1 MKGYGHCMEKM
12 KDASKGTVY
21 GKNSQAARLKK
32 IVKQTRGSLV
42 LGVVLLVLL
51 FFASVGYAVVSQEQ
65 LESTMY
71 LNQYRL
77 GSKAL
82 TTAVQSYAVTGDRI
96 YYDDYMRELNTD
108 KNRDIAWV
116 GLEANDIK
124 DYEWDELKKIAAL
137 SNNLVPL
144 EEEAMASV
152 DAGDV
157 ASATEFVFGEEYSET
172 IQQINSL
179 TDDVITRIQGRLDSS
194 KNMLLILQIIYAVAF
209 LAGFIRLA
217 LQCLKTIKFSQM
229 ELLVPIIKVSDQM
242 ALLAEG
248 NLHTDFDL
256 VEDDSEVGNMV
267 AAIRFMKNNMAAIID
282 EISYILEQM
291 GQGNYVITVN
301 QEYVGEYVKIK
312 NSLNKIVEDMRGTV
326 TTIQA
331 VTSEIDSGAGQLA
344 FAAEDLAT
352 ACTGQATVVSDLMI
366 LLSNLTDS
374 IEYNEKEAEEAVK
387 ISNLASS
394 TLIVGAQKMKEL
406 RAAMREI
413 NQCSEQIIAVIS
425 AISDIGDEID
435 LLSLNASIESARAG
449 EAGKGFAVVAEQVK
463 KLAEASQNAVGQT
476 SELIKRT
483 VESVE
488 LGTRISREAAAN
500 MEEVQMGAEETT
512 GRMKAI
518 VEKLQL
524 EVESIARINEG
535 INNVAGIV
543 DNNSATSEE
552 TAAVSEQ
559 QKAQVDSMVD
569 LVSKFKV

>member
-1 MKGYGHCMEKM
+1 MY
-12 KDASKGTVY
+12 GTVY

-42 LGVVLLVLL
+42 LGVVLLALL

-96 YYDDYMRELNTD
+96 YYDDYMRELDTD
-108 KNRDIAWV
+108 KNRDIAWA

-137 SNNLVPL
+137 SDNLVPL

-157 ASATEFVFGEEYSET
+157 ASATEFVFGEEYANT

-194 KNMLLILQIIYAVAF
+194 KNMLLIVQIICAAAF

-217 LQCLKTIKFSQM
+217 LQCLKTIKFSQE
-229 ELLVPIIKVSDQM
+229 ELLKPIIKVSDQM
-242 ALLAEG
+242 TLLAEG

-256 VEDDSEVGNMV
+256 AEDDSEVGNMV

-312 NSLNKIVEDMRGTV
+312 DSLNKIVEDMRGTV

-449 EAGKGFAVVAEQVK
+449 DAGKGFAVVAEQVK

-488 LGTRISREAAAN
+488 LGTRISREAASN

-512 GRMKAI
+512 GRMQAI
-518 VEKLQL
+518 VEKLKL
-524 EVESIARINEG
+524 EVESISHINEG

>member
-194 KNMLLILQIIYAVAF
+194 KNMLLILQIICAVAF

-217 LQCLKTIKFSQM
+217 LQCLKTIKFSQV

>member
-1 MKGYGHCMEKM
+1 MEKM
-12 KDASKGTVY
+12 NDASKGTVY

-42 LGVVLLVLL
+42 LGVLLLALL

-96 YYDDYMRELNTD
+96 YYDDYMRELDTD
-108 KNRDIAWV
+108 KNRDIAWA

-137 SNNLVPL
+137 SDNLVPL

-157 ASATEFVFGEEYSET
+157 ASATEFVFGEEYANT

-194 KNMLLILQIIYAVAF
+194 KNMLLIVQIICAAAF

-217 LQCLKTIKFSQM
+217 LQCLKTIKFSQE
-229 ELLVPIIKVSDQM
+229 ELLKPIIKVSDQM
-242 ALLAEG
+242 TLLAEG

-256 VEDDSEVGNMV
+256 AEDDSEVGNMV

-312 NSLNKIVEDMRGTV
+312 DSLNKIVEDMRGTV

-449 EAGKGFAVVAEQVK
+449 DAGKGFAVVAEQVK

-488 LGTRISREAAAN
+488 LGTRISREAASN

-512 GRMKAI
+512 GRMQAI
-518 VEKLQL
+518 VEKLKL
-524 EVESIARINEG
+524 EVESISHINEG

>member
-1 MKGYGHCMEKM
+1 MEKM
-12 KDASKGTVY
+12 KDVSKDVVY
-21 GKNSQAARLKK
+21 GKNSQAAQLKK

-96 YYDDYMRELNTD
+96 YYEDYMRELNTD
-108 KNRDIAWV
+108 KNRDIAWA

-124 DYEWDELKKIAAL
+124 DYEWEELRKIASL
-137 SNNLVPL
+137 SDNLVPL

-157 ASATEFVFGEEYSET
+157 VSATAFVFGEEYSET

-179 TDDVITRIQGRLDSS
+179 TDDVITRIQDRLDKS
-194 KNMLLILQIIYAVAF
+194 KNMLLILQIICAAAF

-217 LQCLKTIKFSQM
+217 AQCLKTITFSQT
-229 ELLVPIIKVSDQM
+229 ELLAPIIKVSDQM
-242 ALLAEG
+242 TLLAEG
-248 NLHTDFDL
+248 NLHADL
-256 VEDDSEVGNMV
+256 DLAEDDSEVGNMV
-267 AAIRFMKNNMAAIID
+267 ASIRFMKDNMAAIID

-291 GQGNYVITVN
+291 GQGNYIITVN

-312 NSLNKIVEDMRGTV
+312 DSLNKIVEDMRGTV

-344 FAAEDLAT
+344 FAAEDLAS
-352 ACTGQATVVSDLMI
+352 ACTGQATVVSDLMM
-366 LLSNLTDS
+366 LLSELTDS

-406 RAAMREI
+406 RAAMRDI
-413 NQCSEQIIAVIS
+413 NQCSEQIISVIS
-425 AISDIGDEID
+425 AISDIGEEID

-512 GRMKAI
+512 GRINAI
-518 VEKLQL
+518 VDKLKL
-524 EVESIARINEG
+524 EVESIAHINEG

-569 LVSKFKV
+569 LVSRFKV

>member
-1 MKGYGHCMEKM
+1 MEKM
-12 KDASKGTVY
+12 KDVSKDVVY

-96 YYDDYMRELNTD
+96 YYEDYMRELNTD
-108 KNRDIAWV
+108 KNRDIAWA

-124 DYEWDELKKIAAL
+124 DYEWEELRKIASL
-137 SNNLVPL
+137 SDNLVPL

-157 ASATEFVFGEEYSET
+157 VSATAFVFGEEYSET

-179 TDDVITRIQGRLDSS
+179 TDDVITRIQNRLDKS
-194 KNMLLILQIIYAVAF
+194 KNMLLILQIICAAAF

-217 LQCLKTIKFSQM
+217 AQCLKTITFSQT
-229 ELLVPIIKVSDQM
+229 ELLAPIIKVSDQM
-242 ALLAEG
+242 TLLAEG
-248 NLHTDFDL
+248 NLHADL
-256 VEDDSEVGNMV
+256 DLAEDDSEVGNMV
-267 AAIRFMKNNMAAIID
+267 AAIRFMKDNMAAIID

-291 GQGNYVITVN
+291 GQGNYIITVN

-312 NSLNKIVEDMRGTV
+312 DSLNKIVEDMRGTV

-344 FAAEDLAT
+344 FAAEDLAS
-352 ACTGQATVVSDLMI
+352 ACTGQATVVSDLMM
-366 LLSNLTDS
+366 LLSELTDS

-406 RAAMREI
+406 RAAMRDI
-413 NQCSEQIIAVIS
+413 NQCSEQIISVIS
-425 AISDIGDEID
+425 AISDIGEEID

-512 GRMKAI
+512 GRINAI
-518 VEKLQL
+518 VDKLKL
-524 EVESIARINEG
+524 EVESIAHINEG

-569 LVSKFKV
+569 LVSRFKV

>member
-1 MKGYGHCMEKM
+1 MEKM

-42 LGVVLLVLL
+42 LGVVLLALL

-194 KNMLLILQIIYAVAF
+194 KNMLLILQIICAVAF

-229 ELLVPIIKVSDQM
+229 ELLEPIIKVSDQM

-267 AAIRFMKNNMAAIID
+267 ASIRFMKNNMAAIID

-312 NSLNKIVEDMRGTV
+312 DSLNKIVEDMRGTV

-524 EVESIARINEG
+524 EVESIAHINEG

>member
-1 MKGYGHCMEKM
+1 MEKM
-12 KDASKGTVY
+12 NDASKGTVY

-42 LGVVLLVLL
+42 LGVVLLALL

-96 YYDDYMRELNTD
+96 YYDDYMRELETD
-108 KNRDIAWV
+108 KNRDIAWA

-124 DYEWDELKKIAAL
+124 DYEWDELKKIASL

-157 ASATEFVFGEEYSET
+157 ASATEFVFGEEYADT

-179 TDDVITRIQGRLDSS
+179 TDDVITRIQERLDSS
-194 KNMLLILQIIYAVAF
+194 KNMLLILQIICAAAF

-217 LQCLKTIKFSQM
+217 LQCLKTIKFSQE
-229 ELLVPIIKVSDQM
+229 ELLTPIIKVSDQM

-256 VEDDSEVGNMV
+256 AEDDSEVGNMV

-312 NSLNKIVEDMRGTV
+312 DSLNKIVEDMRGTV

-518 VEKLQL
+518 VEKLKL
-524 EVESIARINEG
+524 EVESISHINEG

>member
-1 MKGYGHCMEKM
+1 MEKM
-12 KDASKGTVY
+12 KDVSKDVVY

-96 YYDDYMRELNTD
+96 YYEDYMRELNTD
-108 KNRDIAWV
+108 KNRDIAWA

-124 DYEWDELKKIAAL
+124 DYEWEELRKIASL
-137 SNNLVPL
+137 SDNLVPL

-157 ASATEFVFGEEYSET
+157 VSATAFVFGEEYSET

-179 TDDVITRIQGRLDSS
+179 TDDVITRIQDRLDKS
-194 KNMLLILQIIYAVAF
+194 KNMLLILQIICAAAF

-217 LQCLKTIKFSQM
+217 AQCLKTITFSQT
-229 ELLVPIIKVSDQM
+229 ELLAPIIKVSDQM
-242 ALLAEG
+242 TLLAEG
-248 NLHTDFDL
+248 NLHADL
-256 VEDDSEVGNMV
+256 DLAEDDSEVGNMV
-267 AAIRFMKNNMAAIID
+267 ASIRFMKDNMAAIID

-291 GQGNYVITVN
+291 GQGNYIITVN

-312 NSLNKIVEDMRGTV
+312 DSLNKIVEDMRGTV

-344 FAAEDLAT
+344 FAAEDLAS
-352 ACTGQATVVSDLMI
+352 ACTGQATVVSDLMM
-366 LLSNLTDS
+366 LLSELTDS

-406 RAAMREI
+406 RAAMRDI
-413 NQCSEQIIAVIS
+413 NQCSEQIISVIS
-425 AISDIGDEID
+425 AISDIGEEID

-512 GRMKAI
+512 GRINAI
-518 VEKLQL
+518 VDKLKL
-524 EVESIARINEG
+524 EVESIAHINEG

-569 LVSKFKV
+569 LVSRFKV

>member
-1 MKGYGHCMEKM
+1 MEKM
-12 KDASKGTVY
+12 NDASKGTVY

-42 LGVVLLVLL
+42 LGVVLLALL

-96 YYDDYMRELNTD
+96 YYDDYMRELDTD
-108 KNRDIAWV
+108 KNRDIAWA

-137 SNNLVPL
+137 SDNLVPL

-157 ASATEFVFGEEYSET
+157 ASATEFVFGEEYANT

-194 KNMLLILQIIYAVAF
+194 KNMLLIVQIICAAAF

-217 LQCLKTIKFSQM
+217 LQCLKTIKFSQE
-229 ELLVPIIKVSDQM
+229 ELLKPIIKVSDQM
-242 ALLAEG
+242 TLLAEG

-256 VEDDSEVGNMV
+256 AEDDSEVGNMV

-312 NSLNKIVEDMRGTV
+312 DSLNKIVEDMRGTV

-387 ISNLASS
+387 ISKLASS

-449 EAGKGFAVVAEQVK
+449 DAGKGFAVVAEQVK

-488 LGTRISREAAAN
+488 LGTRISREAASN

-512 GRMKAI
+512 GRMQAI
-518 VEKLQL
+518 VEKLKL
-524 EVESIARINEG
+524 EVESISHINEG

>member
-1 MKGYGHCMEKM
+1 MEKM
-12 KDASKGTVY
+12 NDASKGTVY

-42 LGVVLLVLL
+42 LGVLLLALL

-96 YYDDYMRELNTD
+96 YYDDYMRELDTD
-108 KNRDIAWV
+108 KNRDIAWA

-137 SNNLVPL
+137 SDNLVPL

-157 ASATEFVFGEEYSET
+157 ASATEFVFGEEYANT

-194 KNMLLILQIIYAVAF
+194 KNMLLIVQIICAAAF

-217 LQCLKTIKFSQM
+217 LQCLKTIKFSQE
-229 ELLVPIIKVSDQM
+229 ELLKPIIKVSDQM
-242 ALLAEG
+242 TLLAEG

-256 VEDDSEVGNMV
+256 AEDDSEVGNMV

-312 NSLNKIVEDMRGTV
+312 DSLNKIVEDMRGTV

-435 LLSLNASIESARAG
+435 LLSFNASIESARAG
-449 EAGKGFAVVAEQVK
+449 DAGKGFAVVAEQVK

-488 LGTRISREAAAN
+488 LGTRISREAASN

-512 GRMKAI
+512 GRMQAI
-518 VEKLQL
+518 VEKLKL
-524 EVESIARINEG
+524 EVESISHINEG